1 VLPFAEW
8 FPLALVG
15 VTFTAL
21 GSFKLYGFWR
31 GIVGGHEKPAMQ
43 QLCGT

>member
-1 VLPFAEW
+1 MLDFTDW

-21 GSFKLYGFWR
+21 GSFKLFGLWR
-31 GIVGGHEKPAMQ
+31 GIIGGRDKPVMQ
-43 QLCGT
+43 KLCGT